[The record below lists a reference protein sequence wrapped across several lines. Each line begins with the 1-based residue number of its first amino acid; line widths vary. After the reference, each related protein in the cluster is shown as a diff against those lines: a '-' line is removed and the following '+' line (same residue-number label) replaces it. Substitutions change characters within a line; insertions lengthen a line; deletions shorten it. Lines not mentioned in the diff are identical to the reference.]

1 MLTASLVTGVLVSLL
16 LTELIGLSAGGVIV
30 PGYVALLLD
39 RPISLIGFILAALL
53 SYGLVRWL
61 SNYLM
66 LYGNR
71 RFSLILL
78 IGMTLSIAAQW
89 FSPALTSAHL
99 EWAGIGFIVPGLL
112 GHQFDRQGILP
123 SLLMLTIASAITRL
137 CLLMIVRL

>member
-1 MLTASLVTGVLVSLL
+1 MLTASLVIGVLASLL

-39 RPISLIGFILAALL
+39 RPISLTGFIVAALI

-61 SNYLM
+61 SHYVM

-78 IGMTLSIAAQW
+78 IGMTLSITAQYIA
-89 FSPALTSAHL
+89 PALAAAHL

-112 GHQFDRQGILP
+112 GHQFDRQGIVP
-123 SLLMLTIASAITRL
+123 SLLMLTIASVITRL
-137 CLLMIVRL
+137 CLMLVVRL

>member
-1 MLTASLVTGVLVSLL
+1 MLTASLVIGVLVSLL

-39 RPISLIGFILAALL
+39 RPISLTGFIVAALI
-53 SYGLVRWL
+53 SYGLVSWL
-61 SNYLM
+61 SHYVM

-78 IGMTLSIAAQW
+78 IGMTLSITAQYIA
-89 FSPALTSAHL
+89 PALAAAHL

-112 GHQFDRQGILP
+112 GHQFDRQGIVP
-123 SLLMLTIASAITRL
+123 SLLMLTIASVITRL
-137 CLLMIVRL
+137 CLMLVVRL

>member
-112 GHQFDRQGILP
+112 GHQFDRQGIVP

>member
-1 MLTASLVTGVLVSLL
+1 MLTASLVIGVLVSVL

-39 RPISLIGFILAALL
+39 RPISLAGFILAALI
-53 SYGLVRWL
+53 SFGCVRWL
-61 SNYLM
+61 SQYVM

-71 RFSLILL
+71 RFSLTLL

-89 FSPALTSAHL
+89 LSPALAAAHL

-112 GHQFDRQGILP
+112 GHQFDRQGIVR
-123 SLLMLTIASAITRL
+123 SLIMLTIASVITRL
-137 CLLMIVRL
+137 ALLLIVRL

>member
-1 MLTASLVTGVLVSLL
+1 MITASLVTGVLISLL

-112 GHQFDRQGILP
+112 GHQFDRQGIVP
-123 SLLMLTIASAITRL
+123 SLLMLTIASVITRL

>member
-112 GHQFDRQGILP
+112 GHQFDRQGIVP
-123 SLLMLTIASAITRL
+123 SLLMLTIASVITRL